1 MKMRK
6 ILAFIVALAA
16 VLLLAVGC
24 MPEKTDEGNNNPP
37 ETTPP
42 DNQTLVDE
50 ANAVSFNE
58 FIIIRSED
66 ADNELLE
73 VTSEF
78 RKKIMT
84 LVSGKA
90 PNIESDKKGESA
102 KEILIG
108 NTNRKTA
115 SGLLRTQFQITY
127 RDGKLAILGGS
138 DKSIMEGITYFI
150 ENLACKKG
158 VLCAEGYSY
167 TSPRADSYSVSSVT
181 IDGKKQ
187 ASLPVFDAFE
197 DKEQLGIA
205 LDAIESAVGIPCEPV
220 DSVDKAVLV
229 FTTDAKSFGLTE
241 NQWALTA
248 KDGKLYVVAATL
260 YGKQDAASYIN
271 DLMSGASGDFVF
283 EDKKSNVLTKE
294 EYLSQDRLVVFPEYP
309 EQIRRNYDYKV
320 TVSQGDKS
328 SQIPV
333 YNHTMEYDLHD
344 RGAGG
349 DMYRRFSQFAFSGK
363 QARVDIKVGRDF
375 SSYTVMPSAK
385 QFKTEYKD
393 GVISVFLDKPEY
405 FAVRLDNDDNSIIS
419 VFADYPEFPRELP
432 DKNDPNVIWVEGW
445 YEPDKGVLNYDGKTK
460 NKTIYIAPGAVLNA
474 RVNFAYGAQ
483 NCKVIGLGAIVDPFE
498 NIYEYDITFGGSEG
512 GYTMVKLYGYDH
524 LYDGPVILDART
536 FNITACGNDITV
548 RNAKILSTM
557 MTTDGISLFNGSN
570 YDVDHCF
577 IYCGDNAIVY
587 STSDDPDKGSV
598 NYNDITIGTT
608 CAAIF
613 PQGHTNDGVLTNIYV
628 FRADAAVINCTLGGK
643 KATHELTVKNLDAI
657 DCTYIPSF
665 FNSHSIGEIDNKT
678 FIFENISL
686 PDTLGVSDGHNIAG
700 KTATHRLIS
709 LSNSSS
715 NPYSDNYKVSFKN
728 VYVGTRKVESLDDV
742 EVNNKGKANVIT
754 LENDG
759 TYKPAALNRHEVN
772 YDFKG
777 NVYVGLR
784 LLSFNYDT
792 IVEGNDF
799 YLSATEIAEYLR
811 TDAKLTTVEK
821 NGAQYVKASDL
832 VSAGAAKAVEVKNND
847 LYITPVY
854 NGENLLLPDEG
865 EISYWSEETCFHV
878 DLVTEVEDGD
888 VTYIMKSFK
897 NKNFSGGISR
907 KITNEVKMY
916 GAGTYTLTFEIRGEV
931 SSNVKFAYALDD
943 ADTALAIKMRDV
955 SVEPRWNEVEIDIV
969 VSEGDIQ
976 ADSITFYLRMNGDPD
991 LTYFEMRDIEL
1002 VKTK

>member
-1 MKMRK
+1 MKLKR
-6 ILAFIVALAA
+6 IIALLVVTAA
-16 VLLLAVGC
+16 LLLLVVGC
-24 MPEKTDEGNNNPP
+24 MPEKKDDGKVNAP

-50 ANAVSFNE
+50 VNAIPFKDFVIVRGE
-58 FIIIRSED
+58 K
-66 ADNELLE
+66 ADDDLLE
-73 VTSEF
+73 VASEF
-78 RKKIMT
+78 RKQIMK
-84 LVSGKA
+84 LVGGKA
-90 PNIESDKKGESA
+90 PNIESDKKGEAA
-102 KEILIG
+102 KEILVG
-108 NTNRKTA
+108 NTNRKSA
-115 SGLLRTQFQITY
+115 AGLLRTQFQITF

-138 DKSIMEGITYFI
+138 DKAISEGVTYFI
-150 ENLACKKG
+150 ENLACKNG

-167 TSPRADSYSVSSVT
+167 TSPRGDGYKVTSVS
-181 IDGKKQ
+181 IGGKKQ
-187 ASLPVFDAFE
+187 AGLPVLDSFE
-197 DKEQLGIA
+197 SKEQLGIA
-205 LDAIESAVGIPCEPV
+205 LDAIEAATGIPCEPV
-220 DSVDKAVLV
+220 DSEDKAVLV
-229 FTTDAKSFGLTE
+229 FTTDTKKFGLTE

-248 KDGKLYVVAATL
+248 KDGKLYIVAETL
-260 YGKQDAASYIN
+260 YGKQDAVSYIK
-271 DLMSGASGDFVF
+271 DIMSGASGDFVF

-294 EYLSQDRLVVFPEYP
+294 EYLSQDRLVIFPEYP

-328 SQIPV
+328 AQIPV

-344 RGAGG
+344 RGSGG

-375 SSYTVMPSAK
+375 ESYTVMPSAK
-385 QFKTEYKD
+385 KFKTEYKD

-445 YEPDKGVLNYDGKTK
+445 YEPKDGILNYDSKTK

-474 RVNFAYGAQ
+474 RVNFQYGATG
-483 NCKVIGLGAIVDPFE
+483 CKILGLGAIVDPFE
-498 NIYEYDITFGGSEG
+498 NIYEYDITVGGSEG
-512 GYTMVKLYGYDH
+512 GYTMVKFYGYDH
-524 LYDGPVILDART
+524 VYDGPVILDART
-536 FNITACGNDITV
+536 FNITACGNNITV

-557 MTTDGISLFNGSN
+557 MTTDGISLFNGNN
-570 YDVDHCF
+570 YDVDHCY

-587 STSDDPDKGSV
+587 STSDNPDSGSV

-628 FRADAAVINCTLGGK
+628 FRADAAIINCTLGGT
-643 KATHELTVKNLDAI
+643 KATHDLTVKNLDAI
-657 DCTYIPSF
+657 DCTYTPSF
-665 FNSHSIGEIDNKT
+665 FNSHSIGTIDNKT
-678 FIFENISL
+678 FVFENISL
-686 PDTLGVSDGHNIAG
+686 PATLGVSDGHNIAG

-715 NPYSDNYKVSFKN
+715 NPYADNYKVSFKN
-728 VYVGTRKVESLDDV
+728 VYVGTRKIENLSDV
-742 EVNNKGKANVIT
+742 NVNDKGKANVIT

-759 TYKPAALNRHEVN
+759 TYKPAPLNRHEVN

-777 NVYVGLR
+777 NVYIGLR

-792 IVEGNDF
+792 IVEGNEF
-799 YLSATEIAEYLR
+799 YLSAAEIAEYLR
-811 TDAKLTTVEK
+811 TNAKLTAVEK

-832 VSAGAAKAVEVKNND
+832 VSAGAAKSIEVKNGD
-847 LYITPVY
+847 LHITPVY
-854 NGENLLLPDEG
+854 NGENLLLPDKG

-878 DLVTEVEDGD
+878 ELLTEVEDED
-888 VTYIMKSFK
+888 VTFILQGRKELR
-897 NKNFSGGISR
+897 SGGISR

-916 GAGTYTLTFEIRGEV
+916 GAGTYTLTFDIRGAV
-931 SSNVKFAYALDD
+931 SSSIKFAYARDK
-943 ADTALAIKMRDV
+943 AETALAIEMRDI
-955 SVEPRWNEVEIDIV
+955 SVEPRWNEFNIDIV
-969 VSEGDIQ
+969 VTEGDIQ
-976 ADSITFYLRMNGDPD
+976 ADSITFYLRMNGDVD
-991 LTYFEMRDIEL
+991 LTYFEMRDIKL